1 MMVWWN
7 TLDLLTQIFFCFA
20 LFFGLLFVW
29 QFIMAMIGIGHGGAD
44 FSGHGSF
51 GGHVGDVGHAGGAG
65 GHIGGGHVAPPV
77 ASHDL
82 STGHGDTSS
91 AHHVSRATDEA
102 MASFHIITIRS
113 VLAFLTLFTW
123 YAALSLM
130 YHTQAVWAVGFGLV
144 WGFAAM
150 LLVAVI
156 FHYLSRL
163 AEVGTSHIETCLGT
177 SGTVYVDI
185 PENGLG
191 QVRCMVSD
199 TVSVYQG
206 PRRRRKG
213 HQGRHARADPLEG
226 GRLHRRGRAHGD
238 VTEENSE

>member
-1 MMVWWN
+1 MRRWRR
-7 TLDLLTQIFFCFA
+7 F
-20 LFFGLLFVW
+20 
-29 QFIMAMIGIGHGGAD
+29 
-44 FSGHGSF
+44 
-51 GGHVGDVGHAGGAG
+51 
-65 GHIGGGHVAPPV
+65 
-77 ASHDL
+77 
-82 STGHGDTSS
+82 TSS
-91 AHHVSRATDEA
+91 
-102 MASFHIITIRS
+102 RS
-113 VLAFLTLFTW
+113 ARFLAFLTLFTW

-163 AEVGTSHIETCLGT
+163 GEVGTSHIETCLGT

-199 TVSVYQG
+199 TVLVYQG
-206 PRRRRKG
+206 PS
-213 HQGRHARADPLEG
+213 AG
-226 GRLHRRGRAHGD
+226 GKAIKAGTPVQILWKVDDSTVEVEPTA
-238 VTEENSE
+238 T